1 MTPVFETE
9 LQQTLFIMKKNIFFA
24 AVCVLAAACST
35 DDGPVISGLT
45 ISPESATVFTDEEL
59 PQLALS
65 ATPADALEG
74 QTVTWSS
81 SDPSIITVSDGGV
94 LAFAVKDIED
104 ASKTVTITASVGSSS
119 AASVITVRGQI
130 ARYEIIDFTSDLGF
144 SMLDRNVGAT
154 SAEDPGLYF
163 QWGKNEP
170 VTPATIDAEW
180 SAEGAEF
187 ADWTVAGNSPCPMG
201 WEPMNTAQKN
211 SMNDNVTDI
220 IFDYEMCLE
229 MGMPEFSN
237 YSEEE
242 YNAAK
247 ALWDKMK
254 FVGGGCIRP
263 GATGMVDENGFY
275 NSSAVYVWTG
285 SLVENAESG
294 KSAYTIEF
302 SNYPNV
308 AEGSVTYAYNLRCV
322 KSAE

>member
-1 MTPVFETE
+1 
-9 LQQTLFIMKKNIFFA
+9 MKKNIFFA
-24 AVCVLAAACST
+24 AVCVLTAACST

-201 WEPMNTAQKN
+201 WEPISAYQKEQIEL
-211 SMNDNVTDI
+211 NVTDVI
-220 IFDYEMCLE
+220 SDYELSLDY
-229 MGMPEFSN
+229 GLPSS
-237 YSEEE
+237 YTEEE

-247 ALWDKMK
+247 ALWNKMN
-254 FVGGGCIRP
+254 FVPGGSIQPAYADR
-263 GATGMVDENGFY
+263 ADENGIY
-275 NSSAVYVWTG
+275 NASAVYVWTG
-285 SLVENAESG
+285 ALTDNQDEKRAFSIEYNLSPMISSSGSAVVNAL
-294 KSAYTIEF
+294 
-302 SNYPNV
+302 
-308 AEGSVTYAYNLRCV
+308 NLRCV